1 MNQSWFSI
9 PNSLLPYETL
19 LCFVQFLHI
28 SIQFHDGQ
36 LITPQPD
43 NAHVNIRFLLNN
55 WCIVSYW
62 GSSTLLVHICFG
74 ISILWWVLYKLEL
87 VLARALKV
95 SNDKIYTYF
104 IIFKTYASHCY
115 RELQSKPKNYLV
127 PRKRKKYLAL
137 LEVYCRSTL
146 QVNFEGKETW
156 ITKLC
161 IINITCN

>member
-1 MNQSWFSI
+1 MLVFIYFYFKVPNRHSQTRRCRCQYKVFTKQLMYHIEVVVLYQSM
-9 PNSLLPYETL
+9 
-19 LCFVQFLHI
+19 
-28 SIQFHDGQ
+28 
-36 LITPQPD
+36 
-43 NAHVNIRFLLNN
+43 
-55 WCIVSYW
+55 
-62 GSSTLLVHICFG
+62 CFG